1 MMPKTLVLG
10 DLHLE
15 DKYPGYLEA
24 QRKCIEN
31 IVHKE
36 KPEVIVFLGDV
47 FQFRKPDPETLLEF
61 DELLRNILE
70 TLGVISIYI
79 LRGNHDSSTKG
90 DNFIT
95 ALSLFNGG
103 RVEVITSTK
112 YVMDLNYLFIP
123 HYENELHILSH
134 INQFRKMNLINNN
147 TIIFGH
153 FGFQGCLNTAG
164 EEDFQLTPDMFD
176 CKTIIGHIHKPGKM
190 GNITVLGTPYST
202 GFQEVDYHHQYG
214 IIDRNG
220 NLDLRPITHGPR
232 YLVYPLEALESNKEF
247 ICDHQHFTILRVLL
261 SKLDGYNTIDLRKKL
276 LDEYKVKYV
285 DVKYLPF
292 IDDKVD
298 QSSYYTPSTLTE
310 LTDEIIDKYIAEQ
323 KTSIPEAEIR
333 KGLEILKNETQ
344 KDLH

>member
-1 MMPKTLVLG
+1 MKTIVIG

-15 DKYPGYLEA
+15 DKYPGYLTA
-24 QRKCIEN
+24 QRQCIQDL
-31 IVHKE
+31 VYRE
-36 KPEVIVFLGDV
+36 KPTVVVFLGDV

-61 DELLRNILE
+61 HELLKVIQNIP
-70 TLGVISIYI
+70 GVINIYI

-95 ALSLFNGG
+95 ALSLFNNG
-103 RVEVITSTK
+103 RVDVITSTK
-112 YVMDLNYLFIP
+112 YISDLDYILIP
-123 HYENELHILSH
+123 HYEDELSILSH
-134 INQFRKMNLINNN
+134 INQFKKLNLISKN

-176 CKTIIGHIHKPGKM
+176 CKTFIGHIHKPGKM
-190 GNITVLGTPYST
+190 GNIFVLGTPYST
-202 GFQEVDYHHQYG
+202 NFQEVDYEHQYAV
-214 IIDRNG
+214 IDRNR
-220 NLDLRPITHGPR
+220 NIELKPITHGPR
-232 YLVYPLEALESNKEF
+232 YLVYPLEALESNKET
-247 ICDHQHFTILRVLL
+247 ICDYQYFTILRVLL

-285 DVKYLPF
+285 DIKYLPF